1 MKNMK
6 KYLAVLASLVLFGC
20 GRTKTSSIAAVSPEP
35 TKEPLA
41 VITAAP
47 EATEKSTAEPA
58 AEVTASAEPYET
70 AEAAIPEDTQC
81 DDKACVALYLETYE
95 HLPDN
100 YMTKKEARTYGWE
113 GGALHLV
120 VEGMCIGGDEYSNFE
135 GTLPE
140 AKGRQYYECDI
151 DTLKSKKR
159 GTKRI
164 VYSDDGLIYYTDDH
178 YETFELLYGEE

>member
-6 KYLAVLASLVLFGC
+6 KYLAVLASVLLIGC
-20 GRTKTSSIAAVSPEP
+20 GRTKASSIAAVTAVPS
-35 TKEPLA
+35 KEPLA
-41 VITAAP
+41 VMTASPAATTESTPEPVESTAA
-47 EATEKSTAEPA
+47 AEP
-58 AEVTASAEPYET
+58 SET

-95 HLPDN
+95 HLPAN
-100 YMTKKEARTYGWE
+100 YMTKKEARSYGWE

-120 VEGMCIGGDEYSNFE
+120 VDGMCIGGDEYSNFE

-140 AKGRQYYECDI
+140 ARGRQYYECDI
-151 DTLKSKKR
+151 DTLQSKKR

-164 VYSDDGLIYYTDDH
+164 VYSDDGLVYYTDDH